1 MYGGKSM
8 RVQPYIKNYR
18 QIMNAEN
25 TENSLSQGRVHQLI
39 IQYQMV
45 NPDNTHTINIIETE

>member
-1 MYGGKSM
+1 M

-25 TENSLSQGRVHQLI
+25 TENSLSQGRVYQLI

>member
-1 MYGGKSM
+1 
-8 RVQPYIKNYR
+8 
-18 QIMNAEN
+18 MNAEN
-25 TENSLSQGRVHQLI
+25 TENSLSQGRVCQLI